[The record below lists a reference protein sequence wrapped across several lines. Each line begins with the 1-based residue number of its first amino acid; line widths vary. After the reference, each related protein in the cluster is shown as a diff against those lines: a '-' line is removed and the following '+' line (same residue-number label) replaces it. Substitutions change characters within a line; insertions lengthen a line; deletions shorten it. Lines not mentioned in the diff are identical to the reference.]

1 MCLQVLSQ
9 LSGLSAS
16 LVDVREMSG
25 CVTHNNHEAERLHML
40 RRQWVESMTHMLD
53 MNR

>member
-1 MCLQVLSQ
+1 MCWQVLSE

-40 RRQWVESMTHMLD
+40 RRQWVESMTHTMD